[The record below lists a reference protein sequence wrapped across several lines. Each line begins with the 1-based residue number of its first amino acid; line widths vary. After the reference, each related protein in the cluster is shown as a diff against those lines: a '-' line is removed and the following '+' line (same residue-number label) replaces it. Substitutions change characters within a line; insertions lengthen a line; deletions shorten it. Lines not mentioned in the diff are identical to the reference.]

1 MEEENEETTENTSV
15 LLHYEP
21 AREIFLRRQRRVMS
35 ESFSP
40 SHMEEPL
47 SCGSET
53 WNNDQIDDFVRK
65 LGFLE
70 AQNADMDKSVKFFQQ
85 INQVNTY
92 CTCKWCTKTYSYLRT
107 TYICK

>member
-21 AREIFLRRQRRVMS
+21 AREICFLRHRHRVIS
-35 ESFSP
+35 ESCSP
-40 SHMEEPL
+40 LAMSHMKAPL
-47 SCGSET
+47 SCVSET

-85 INQVNTY
+85 MNQVNTY
-92 CTCKWCTKTYSYLRT
+92 MQMV
-107 TYICK
+107 YINL